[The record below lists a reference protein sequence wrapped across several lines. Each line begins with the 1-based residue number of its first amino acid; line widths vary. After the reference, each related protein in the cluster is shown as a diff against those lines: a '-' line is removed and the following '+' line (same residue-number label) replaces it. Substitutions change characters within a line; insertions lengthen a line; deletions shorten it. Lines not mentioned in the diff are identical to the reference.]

1 MKCRRVNPDGA
12 HGRASRVTVLR
23 YGGMGGGGWK
33 WEWQFLALLWD
44 YRGDGEIDI
53 AWTYEMSVFDRDVV
67 MATDLKELALS
78 GG

>member
-1 MKCRRVNPDGA
+1 
-12 HGRASRVTVLR
+12 
-23 YGGMGGGGWK
+23 MGGGGWK

-53 AWTYEMSVFDRDVV
+53 AWTYEMSFLTG
-67 MATDLKELALS
+67 MLLWQQSLKELALS